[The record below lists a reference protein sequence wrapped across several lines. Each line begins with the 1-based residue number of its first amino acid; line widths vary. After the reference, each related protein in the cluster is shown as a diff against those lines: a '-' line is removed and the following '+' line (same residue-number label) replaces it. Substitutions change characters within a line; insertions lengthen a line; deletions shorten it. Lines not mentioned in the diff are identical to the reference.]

1 MKYRAFLT
9 DREYQSLPYP
19 GQVTADYWAEFLPKM
34 CKILKEEG
42 ELLPLLQQKGERLA
56 EMQED
61 LMKQGLAQDQA
72 WEFVKEDIYSLQPE
86 VDEDSEEYKERLE
99 EELRY
104 QWTMSQSG
112 AEREI
117 PFEQYRKNPENIARA
132 KEMMAY

>member
-34 CKILKEEG
+34 CKSLKEEG

-61 LMKQGLAQDQA
+61 LMKHGMAQDQA

-86 VDEDSEEYKERLE
+86 VDEDSE
-99 EELRY
+99 
-104 QWTMSQSG
+104 
-112 AEREI
+112 
-117 PFEQYRKNPENIARA
+117 
-132 KEMMAY
+132 

>member
-1 MKYRAFLT
+1 MKYRSFLT

-34 CKILKEEG
+34 CKSLKEEG

-104 QWTMSQSG
+104 QWFMSQSG